1 GAEAEPAARRLRV
14 ARAEGLREG
23 RRGRAAPEAGRAAQ
37 GRRAHRRGVRAQ
49 KGRSAVQDVNVSP
62 SPRPDTLGRMWIIGL
77 IIAGLIVGALGRLF
91 HPGRDPMGLL
101 ATIGIGIAS
110 VIVAGL
116 LIGHHG
122 FWTFLVAVLIGVG
135 LVALVGRLMANRGQ
149 ARTA

>member
-1 GAEAEPAARRLRV
+1 
-14 ARAEGLREG
+14 
-23 RRGRAAPEAGRAAQ
+23 
-37 GRRAHRRGVRAQ
+37 
-49 KGRSAVQDVNVSP
+49 
-62 SPRPDTLGRMWIIGL
+62 MWIFGL
-77 IIAGLIVGALGRLF
+77 IIAGLVVGALGRLF

-101 ATIGIGIAS
+101 MTIGIGIAS
-110 VIVAGL
+110 VIVAGI

>member
-1 GAEAEPAARRLRV
+1 
-14 ARAEGLREG
+14 
-23 RRGRAAPEAGRAAQ
+23 
-37 GRRAHRRGVRAQ
+37 
-49 KGRSAVQDVNVSP
+49 
-62 SPRPDTLGRMWIIGL
+62 MWIVGL

-122 FWTFLVAVLIGVG
+122 FWTFVIAVAIGVG
-135 LVALVGRLMANRGQ
+135 LVALVGRFMGARS
-149 ARTA
+149 RTA